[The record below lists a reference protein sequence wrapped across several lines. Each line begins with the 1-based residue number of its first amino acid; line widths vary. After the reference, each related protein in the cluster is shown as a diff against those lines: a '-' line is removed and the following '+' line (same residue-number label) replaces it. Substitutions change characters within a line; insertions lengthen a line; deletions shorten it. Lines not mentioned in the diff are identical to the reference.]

1 MQQYLEKF
9 GRAMP
14 VVRQGAKRVAL
25 RAGVEVLDTATSVT
39 DTLRSVGRIENLVSG
54 RKSSLRVDLLDLGHQ
69 GLTAVSDRVRAAA
82 GKTVQL

>member
-9 GRAMP
+9 ERTMP

-25 RAGVEVLDTATSVT
+25 KAGVEVLDVATSVT

-54 RKSSLRVDLLDLGHQ
+54 RKSSLRVELLDLGHQ
-69 GLTAVSDRVRAAA
+69 GLMAVSDRVRAVA
-82 GKTVQL
+82 GNTVQL